1 MHNSIQDH
9 FLPLLTIFCFSLLF
23 VSLTCL
29 TKSAHASEPPLIPME
44 DFFKNPETASFSISP
59 DGKKLAYTKPWN
71 RRLNVFVRDI
81 DSQKETQLTSATERD
96 IAGFFWKG
104 SDRIAYMQ
112 DTGGDEN
119 FHVYIVDISGGKPRE
134 LTPFPGVKT
143 YVQDDLE
150 EDPKHMLISM
160 NKNNPEV
167 FDVYRCD
174 INTGDLS
181 LIAENPGNITGWM
194 TDHAGQL
201 RVAYET
207 DGVNQSLL
215 YRSEEGQPF
224 QKLLTTSFKDTFSPL
239 FFSYDNKLLYVASN
253 LSQDKTAIYGYDP
266 EQRKTLSK
274 IYSHPNVDVSRLLS
288 SKKHK
293 KITGVAY
300 TTDKSYY
307 YFFDKDRARLQK
319 DLEAKFP
326 GTYVVVTDMDDDES
340 RIICATYSDK
350 ARGTYYLYDRKTDQI
365 EKLAELAPWLKE
377 KQMAAMKPIKYQS
390 RDGLTIHGYLTRPLG
405 VATSKRLPLVVI
417 PHGGP
422 SSRNGWGFNPEAQ
435 FLANRGAAVL
445 QINFRGSTGYGKAFW
460 KAGFKQWG
468 KAMQNDITDGVLW
481 LIKQGIVNKDRVAI
495 YGGSYGGYA
504 ALAGAT
510 FTPDLYACAV
520 SYVGPSNLFTLLAS
534 IPPYWEPLREME
546 YEMIGDPVKD
556 KELLT
561 DASPVFHA
569 DKIRIPLLVAQGA
582 NDPRVK
588 KAESDQIVEAA
599 KKNGADVVYMIKDN
613 EGHGFHN
620 EENRFDFYRAMEE
633 FFQKHLGLR

>member
-23 VSLTCL
+23 ISLTCL
-29 TKSAHASEPPLIPME
+29 TKSAHASEPLLIPME

-239 FFSYDNKLLYVASN
+239 FFSYD
-253 LSQDKTAIYGYDP
+253 
-266 EQRKTLSK
+266 
-274 IYSHPNVDVSRLLS
+274 
-288 SKKHK
+288 
-293 KITGVAY
+293 
-300 TTDKSYY
+300 
-307 YFFDKDRARLQK
+307 
-319 DLEAKFP
+319 
-326 GTYVVVTDMDDDES
+326 
-340 RIICATYSDK
+340 RIIDIC
-350 ARGTYYLYDRKTDQI
+350 
-365 EKLAELAPWLKE
+365 
-377 KQMAAMKPIKYQS
+377 
-390 RDGLTIHGYLTRPLG
+390 
-405 VATSKRLPLVVI
+405 LVYFI
-417 PHGGP
+417 
-422 SSRNGWGFNPEAQ
+422 
-435 FLANRGAAVL
+435 
-445 QINFRGSTGYGKAFW
+445 
-460 KAGFKQWG
+460 
-468 KAMQNDITDGVLW
+468 
-481 LIKQGIVNKDRVAI
+481 LI
-495 YGGSYGGYA
+495 
-504 ALAGAT
+504 
-510 FTPDLYACAV
+510 
-520 SYVGPSNLFTLLAS
+520 
-534 IPPYWEPLREME
+534 
-546 YEMIGDPVKD
+546 
-556 KELLT
+556 
-561 DASPVFHA
+561 
-569 DKIRIPLLVAQGA
+569 
-582 NDPRVK
+582 
-588 KAESDQIVEAA
+588 
-599 KKNGADVVYMIKDN
+599 
-613 EGHGFHN
+613 
-620 EENRFDFYRAMEE
+620 
-633 FFQKHLGLR
+633 